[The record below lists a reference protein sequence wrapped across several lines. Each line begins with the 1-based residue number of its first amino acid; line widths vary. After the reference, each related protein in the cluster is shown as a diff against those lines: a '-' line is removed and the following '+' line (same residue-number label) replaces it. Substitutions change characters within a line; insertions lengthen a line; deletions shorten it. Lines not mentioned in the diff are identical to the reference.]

1 MKIFE
6 NPTFGVVLTLG
17 LYLIST
23 RIHRRIRTIAWL
35 SFLNPLIL
43 TTILGIAFLVVTRIP
58 LDAYNIGGRYLNFF
72 LGPIVVSLAL
82 PLYRNRNLIRRH
94 ALPILSSIGV
104 ASLVSIVSVILLSR
118 ALAIDD
124 VILRSMLGKS
134 TTTPIAIELSAI
146 TSGNASLAVMGVILT
161 GNIGAM
167 LSQSLFRLLRIE
179 DPISQGIALGT
190 AAHAVGTA
198 TAFSLGKTEGAMSG
212 LAIGISGIASVL
224 WMPIIM
230 ALFKL

>member
-17 LYLIST
+17 LYLVST
-23 RIHRRIRTIAWL
+23 QIHRRIRTISWL

-43 TTILGIAFLVVTRIP
+43 TTILGVLFLMVTQIP

-82 PLYRNRNLIRRH
+82 PLYRNRHLIRRH
-94 ALPILSSIGV
+94 ALPILSSIGA

-118 ALAIDD
+118 ALNIDD

-230 ALFKL
+230 ALFNL

>member
-212 LAIGISGIASVL
+212 LAIGISGIVSVL

-230 ALFKL
+230 ALFHL

>member
-17 LYLIST
+17 LYLVST

-230 ALFKL
+230 ALFHL